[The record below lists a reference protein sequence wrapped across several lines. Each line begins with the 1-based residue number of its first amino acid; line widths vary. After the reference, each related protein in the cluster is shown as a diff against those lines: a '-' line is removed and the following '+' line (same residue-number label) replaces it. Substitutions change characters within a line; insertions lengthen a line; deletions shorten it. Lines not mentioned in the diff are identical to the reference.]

1 MIFFF
6 VVALSWGFLAVYFEV
21 GPIGMHLLWY
31 SIRHIDHRMEHL
43 LSSGR
48 CLLDKFL
55 HKSKKHKY
63 PLSVADTTTATPTID
78 VTSKWF
84 KSKILNALATH
95 HACAYCNL
103 LEWSCSSYEYIRRE
117 RVPNG
122 RADRLTDTNWNFF
135 FASFQV
141 PTSSLSLCFCL
152 PFDVKTLSRRREKK
166 WKKAK
171 HAKKNVHFVVGAGV
185 LIWARQRHGKNSNFH
200 AETRKYPALGIR
212 LSTWFDTR

>member
-103 LEWSCSSYEYIRRE
+103 LEWSCSSYEYIGVSVCQMDE
-117 RVPNG
+117 RTGWQTPIEIFFSLHSKFQL
-122 RADRLTDTNWNFF
+122 RLFLSVS
-135 FASFQV
+135 AYHS
-141 PTSSLSLCFCL
+141 TSKHSHG
-152 PFDVKTLSRRREKK
+152 DEKK
-166 WKKAK
+166 SEKRRNMQ
-171 HAKKNVHFVVGAGV
+171 KKNVHFVVGAGV